1 MADKLELG
9 DLEIDIFKLCN
20 QDRSFLV
27 KMVSN
32 LKSEYF
38 ESQTLSRIFSVYEQ
52 FFEKFNKTPTN
63 KIVEDILIK
72 KGQIK
77 ERIEPFLTRIF
88 ETEAID
94 PTEKEYI
101 TEEVTK
107 FGKRA
112 RMKEAILESVDL
124 LESDDFGA
132 ITEKVRQALLFNM
145 NVNVGLDLF
154 DVDERFR
161 LLKDSTGNKLP
172 TGYGQ
177 LDKVLGGGW
186 AKKELYAFMG
196 PPGIGKSIFL
206 PNVGFK
212 ALINGYNVVHYT
224 LEMSEE
230 RMSQRYDGIAT
241 NIELKNLLTHQS
253 EVEDKYKMI
262 QKLTEAHLKIKEFPT
277 GMASVLDIEA
287 HLEQLKLY
295 EDFEPDMIIIDY
307 GDIMKSSKRTGNL
320 YEEQGAIFRELR
332 GLSVKENIV
341 VITATQSNRDS
352 LSADGQG
359 TKEIIGMGNTADS
372 MEKNRILDG
381 LFTIIQ
387 NRKEKDEGKINL
399 WTAKNRNGESNVYL
413 EFLINYEKMQIKEA
427 LLGTGK
433 NKDDDDS

>member
-1 MADKLELG
+1 MKDKLELG

-27 KMVSN
+27 KMISN

-38 ESQTLSRIFSVYEQ
+38 EGQTLGRIFTIYQ
-52 FFEKFNKTPTN
+52 AFFEKFNKPPTS
-63 KIVEDILIK
+63 KIVVDMLLK
-72 KGQIK
+72 KGQTK
-77 ERIEPFLTRIF
+77 ERIEPYIERIF
-88 ETEAID
+88 ETEIID
-94 PTEKEYI
+94 PTEKDYI

-124 LESDDFGA
+124 LEVDDFGA
-132 ITEKVRQALLFNM
+132 ITDKVKQALLFNM

-154 DVDERFR
+154 DVDERFK
-161 LLKDSTGNKLP
+161 LLKLSTGNKLS
-172 TGYGQ
+172 TGFGQ
-177 LDKVLGGGW
+177 LDKVLDGGW
-186 AKKELYAFMG
+186 SKKELYAFMG

-206 PNVGFK
+206 PNIGFK
-212 ALINGYNVVHYT
+212 ALINNFNVIHYT

-241 NIELKNLLTHQS
+241 NIELKHLLTHQV
-253 EVEDKYKMI
+253 EVEKKYNMI
-262 QKLTEAHLKIKEFPT
+262 KKLTETKLKIKEFPT

-295 EDFEPDMIIIDY
+295 EDFMPDLIIVDY
-307 GDIMKSSKRTGNL
+307 GDIMKSIKKTMNL

-332 GLSVKENIV
+332 GLAVKENIV
-341 VITATQSNRDS
+341 VVTATQSNRDS
-352 LSADGQG
+352 LGADGQG

-387 NRKEKDEGKINL
+387 SRKEKDEGRINL
-399 WTAKNRNGESNVYL
+399 WTAKNRNGESSVYL

-427 LLGTGK
+427 LLGAG
-433 NKDDDDS
+433 NKDDDS